1 MTPGLRERKRRET
14 RVAIERAA
22 IGLACARGYPEVTVA
37 EVCALADVS
46 RSTFF
51 NYMPSLDAAIFGRP
65 LVLAD
70 EQAAL
75 AVLEEHS
82 ANIPR
87 GLNLLSVA
95 ASDDAVM
102 DPEVMAGRRRLI
114 TEQPA
119 TIGRWEETFSP
130 LRHQLVALTAT
141 WLGRHP
147 ERRVLAEDALVREAL
162 LLVNASGAVAT
173 VLLDQWA
180 DSTGPGDLVAT
191 VEDFDRGFADLKR
204 VIAAHR

>member
-22 IGLACARGYPEVTVA
+22 VGLACERGCAEVTVA
-37 EVCALADVS
+37 DVCARADVS

-65 LVLAD
+65 LVLED
-70 EQAAL
+70 EEAAL
-75 AVLEEHS
+75 AVLDEHG

-87 GLNLLSVA
+87 ALNLVSVA
-95 ASDDAVM
+95 ASDDDVV
-102 DPEVMAGRRRLI
+102 DSEVMSGRRRLI
-114 TEQPA
+114 AEQPD

-130 LRHQLVALTAT
+130 LRHQLVGLTAR
-141 WLGRHP
+141 WLHAHP
-147 ERRVLAEDALVREAL
+147 ERRVLGEDELVREAL

-173 VLLDQWA
+173 VLMDRWA
-180 DSTGPGDLVAT
+180 DGPQGGEVVAT
-191 VEDFDRGFADLKR
+191 AEDFDRGFADLKR